1 MKKDAF
7 ALREDHAQPN
17 VNIQDRINEASLQLK
32 NIFQDIRKEGK
43 IQLEK
48 IVLIKAK
55 VSPVI
60 AEAAMNPDIYS
71 LFDEPH
77 ADNEYTYRHNIG
89 VGIRHLSRD
98 EAWII
103 QRKPFSPDFSSHAA

>member
-7 ALREDHAQPN
+7 ALRVEHVQPY
-17 VNIQDRINEASLQLK
+17 VNIQDRINEASLHLK

-48 IVLIKAK
+48 IVWIKAK
-55 VSPVI
+55 VAPVI

-77 ADNEYTYRHNIG
+77 ADHEYTYRHN
-89 VGIRHLSRD
+89 RHLSRD

-103 QRKPFSPDFSSHAA
+103 QGKPFSPDFGSHAA

>member
-7 ALREDHAQPN
+7 ALRVEHVQPN
-17 VNIQDRINEASLQLK
+17 VNIQDRINEASLHLK

-55 VSPVI
+55 VVPVI
-60 AEAAMNPDIYS
+60 AEAAMNPDI
-71 LFDEPH
+71 
-77 ADNEYTYRHNIG
+77 
-89 VGIRHLSRD
+89 
-98 EAWII
+98 
-103 QRKPFSPDFSSHAA
+103 

>member
-7 ALREDHAQPN
+7 ALRVDHVQPN
-17 VNIQDRINEASLQLK
+17 VNIQDRINEASLHLK

-55 VSPVI
+55 VAPVI
-60 AEAAMNPDIYS
+60 AKAAMNPDLI
-71 LFDEPH
+71 F
-77 ADNEYTYRHNIG
+77 I
-89 VGIRHLSRD
+89 
-98 EAWII
+98 
-103 QRKPFSPDFSSHAA
+103 PFSMSRMQITSTRIGII